1 MSIHSPD
8 FGGHITITAPAATN
22 LLNGPRTVATLFKNL
37 ANSDSQIWYVYD
49 TSNFSQ
55 MNLYF
60 DGDLWES
67 FKTWDA
73 NFSISAPTWRWLVL
87 TRGSTNPSTHRGH
100 VATLTPS
107 GALSW
112 SHSDLSGTRP
122 NFGNV
127 NRISIGDE
135 FGSGMRGDM
144 AVLTGFNIDMD
155 DSAVEALFVRSSAD
169 ILAASPVFFTH
180 FPESAGIGSPFAD
193 LAGGGVETIR
203 TGTWSA
209 SSDPDGYVFSSS
221 RSGKV
226 KRWNGSSW
234 VQHPVKRWNG
244 STWVT
249 HPIKGY
255 DGSSFVTAK

>member
-8 FGGHITITAPAATN
+8 SSGHITISAPAASN
-22 LLNGPRTVATLFKNL
+22 LLNGPRTVGVLFKNL
-37 ANSDSQIWYVYD
+37 ASTGTQVWFVYD

-67 FKTWDA
+67 FKTWDS
-73 NFSISAPTWRWLVL
+73 NFDISTPIWRWLVL
-87 TRGSTNPSTHRGH
+87 TRSSTNPSTHRGH
-100 VATLTPS
+100 VATFTSS

-112 SHSDLSGTRP
+112 THGDFSGTRP
-122 NFGNV
+122 NFLNV
-127 NRISIGDE
+127 NRFTIGDE
-135 FGSGMRGDM
+135 FGSGMLGDM
-144 AVLTGFNIDMD
+144 AVLTAYAEDLD
-155 DSAVEALFVRSSAD
+155 DAGVAARFGRSSAD
-169 ILAASPVFFTH
+169 LLAASPLFFTH

-203 TGTWSA
+203 TGSWTA
-209 SSDPDGYVFSSS
+209 SDDPDGYVFSST

-226 KRWNGSSW
+226 KRWNGSGW
-234 VQHPVKRWNG
+234 DQHPVKRWNG
-244 STWVT
+244 SAWVT
-249 HPIKGY
+249 YPIKGY